1 MKLKMTEKEAEE
13 QLKHGYAKARDLLND
28 DEKVEKFLQKLEHKM
43 KLIPKIGDKL
53 AYVPVMASL
62 LRSYVKKEYTT
73 VPVGTIV
80 AITSALLYFVSP
92 IDVIPDA
99 IPGAGYIDDAAVALL
114 CWNIVGDDVKKY
126 EKWRKDNGMEFEVE

>member
-53 AYVPVMASL
+53 TPFRAQAISMTPQWHSSA
-62 LRSYVKKEYTT
+62 
-73 VPVGTIV
+73 GTS
-80 AITSALLYFVSP
+80 SA
-92 IDVIPDA
+92 
-99 IPGAGYIDDAAVALL
+99 
-114 CWNIVGDDVKKY
+114 
-126 EKWRKDNGMEFEVE
+126 MM